1 VHKHAG
7 WHRPTGKR
15 PALPQS
21 FAVEIDLLLVLFFG
35 AGSLAVGICLI
46 LAGLF
51 ATVLSFLIVSGEHPE
66 GLDLR
71 LGVAQF
77 SSRCTRCPQLSKL
90 ALCASACGSAPAALL
105 ANPLST

>member
-1 VHKHAG
+1 MHNHAG
-7 WHRPTGKR
+7 WQRPTGKR
-15 PALPQS
+15 PALTQS
-21 FAVEIDLLLVLFFG
+21 FAVEIDLLLVLFFA
-35 AGSLAVGICLI
+35 AGSRAVGICLI
-46 LAGLF
+46 LVGFF

-71 LGVAQF
+71 LAVAQF

-105 ANPLST
+105 ANPLGS